1 MQSTRNSITS
11 EKDNKKKIRE
21 DQGGLDYQP
30 LFGQGAWANKTWG
43 LFLQCPGNFPG
54 PESCFVFAFKI
65 KVSVILKITKWNYQL
80 SKQFEVVCGL
90 GTVLIFNR
98 FWFYCLR
105 AGKVSRS
112 FEKWAPDPRGWQ
124 TTSSWGFYRRK
135 REGRSHFLNGG
146 GGGGAR
152 KSSFQKYIA
161 QELK

>member
-21 DQGGLDYQP
+21 EGGSLDYQP

-43 LFLQCPGNFPG
+43 LFLQSPGNFSG
-54 PESCFVFAFKI
+54 PESCFVFAVFAFKI
-65 KVSVILKITKWNYQL
+65 KVSIILKITQWNYQIL
-80 SKQFEVVCGL
+80 KQFGVVGGL

-105 AGKVSRS
+105 AQKVSES

-124 TTSSWGFYRRK
+124 TTLSWGFYLRK
-135 REGRSHFLNGG
+135 WKRRSHFLTRLSGRNQ
-146 GGGGAR
+146 AF
-152 KSSFQKYIA
+152 KNI
-161 QELK
+161 